1 MGSGINTPP
10 KSFKA
15 LSRKKL
21 VSLVRDDMGYSDDD
35 FDFKNIT
42 KGELL
47 EIVDNHFGGD
57 YNKGGMTK
65 MNKGMKA
72 LKKKAPAV
80 AKKMGYSYGGSVKKP
95 MKMNRGGMCGAS
107 NPASR
112 PMKSK

>member
-35 FDFKNIT
+35 FNFKNIT
-42 KGELL
+42 KDELL

-57 YNKGGMTK
+57 YNKGGM
-65 MNKGMKA
+65 A
-72 LKKKAPAV
+72 
-80 AKKMGYSYGGSVKKP
+80 KKP
-95 MKMNRGGMCGAS
+95 MKMNRGGYCGAS
-107 NPASR
+107 NPASK